1 MPSIATRIRE
11 VVADENSTAVDIANV
26 ILTDPAIAAKIIKAA
41 NSAFYQRRKK
51 AEDLKTAVVSLG
63 TKTKV

>member
-1 MPSIATRIRE
+1 
-11 VVADENSTAVDIANV
+11 V